1 MELSERTKKY
11 LETAMADKEAA
22 AEVAALIADMAAKIA
37 DLQAQI
43 DAL

>member
-11 LETAMADKEAA
+11 LETAMADKQAA
-22 AEVAALIADMAAKIA
+22 AEIAAIIAILSAQVAS
-37 DLQAQI
+37 LQAQI